1 MPKVK
6 KILFVTPR
14 LAVRPSDEAIHNEL
28 LDAFSES
35 AEVTAPE
42 KFPQPDY
49 PPIQIPQEFQDDDLQ
64 ADTFRL
70 AVHEIG
76 HALANLLYSGRVDAV
91 VLTSSVT
98 GGGVGRS
105 YGNGG
110 TGEDGARLCLGG
122 LAAERLVEGTPL
134 DLSGFTSDIEMARTD
149 LRLVKVHEAAI
160 DARAQ
165 ELYLEVQRTFAKKWT
180 TAILHAATALTKRG
194 ILDGKTL
201 FELFSQAQEYA
212 ADAGLLKSF
221 SNVVVGNGTGP
232 SHIDTVK
239 FRLKHFDALAK
250 SIKLSNQADCL
261 KKSLNEPG
269 LSALE
274 VVKRS
279 VVAVHLQRRADLLG
293 GE

>member
-1 MPKVK
+1 MKVK
-6 KILFVTPR
+6 SVLFVTSR
-14 LAVRPSDEAIHNEL
+14 LAARPSDEAIHNEL
-28 LDAFSES
+28 LDKFAES
-35 AEVTAPE
+35 AVATAPQ

-122 LAAERLVEGTPL
+122 LAAERLVEGLPL
-134 DLSGFTSDIEMARTD
+134 HLSGFTTDVEMARTD

-165 ELYLEVQRTFAKKWT
+165 ELYFEVQRTFAKKWVA
-180 TAILHAATALTKRG
+180 AITHAATALTRRG
-194 ILDGKTL
+194 ILDGNTL
-201 FELFSQAQEYA
+201 FQMFSQAQEYA
-212 ADAGLLKSF
+212 DDAGLLTKAF
-221 SNVVVGNGTGP
+221 QNVQVGNGTGP
-232 SHIDTVK
+232 SHVDTVK
-239 FRLKHFDALAK
+239 FRVKHFDALAK
-250 SIKLSNQADCL
+250 SIKLSNQADVL
-261 KKSLNEPG
+261 KKSLSEPN

-274 VVKRS
+274 VVKRA
-279 VVAVHLQRRADLLG
+279 VVADQLQRRADMLG
-293 GE
+293 GN